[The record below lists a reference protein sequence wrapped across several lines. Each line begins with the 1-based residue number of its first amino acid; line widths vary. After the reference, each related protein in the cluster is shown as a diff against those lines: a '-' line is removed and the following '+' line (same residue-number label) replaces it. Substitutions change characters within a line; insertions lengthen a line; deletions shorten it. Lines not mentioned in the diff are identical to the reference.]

1 MDFSRPGRKIGQGHP
16 RDIISTN
23 YDGLE
28 SKMLHTRF
36 LINWP
41 DGSGARFTKRF
52 KTNFI
57 LSLNLGL
64 ISVKIC
70 LILKDVLT
78 LS

>member
-1 MDFSRPGRKIGQGHP
+1 MRMLKI
-16 RDIISTN
+16 IMSN
-23 YDGLE
+23 
-28 SKMLHTRF
+28 LHTF
-36 LINWP
+36 CLFVLLVTVQTGKTNEI
-41 DGSGARFTKRF
+41 SQKVLLQQITGARFTKRF

>member
-1 MDFSRPGRKIGQGHP
+1 MSEYRCIFVFKYKPIAHFYEEN
-16 RDIISTN
+16 N
-23 YDGLE
+23 Y
-28 SKMLHTRF
+28 
-36 LINWP
+36 WP
-41 DGSGARFTKRF
+41 PGARFTKRF

-64 ISVKIC
+64 ILVKIC

>member
-1 MDFSRPGRKIGQGHP
+1 MKINTLTVVGK
-16 RDIISTN
+16 R
-23 YDGLE
+23 
-28 SKMLHTRF
+28 
-36 LINWP
+36 
-41 DGSGARFTKRF
+41 SGARFTKRF

>member
-1 MDFSRPGRKIGQGHP
+1 MPLYCARCFTNRMATLLLFECVVGKCYVMFCDDFLTHLP
-16 RDIISTN
+16 
-23 YDGLE
+23 
-28 SKMLHTRF
+28 
-36 LINWP
+36 
-41 DGSGARFTKRF
+41 GARFTKRF